1 MLTSGLK
8 TALSPLNLLN
18 LGIYLIQVQA
28 LTICERIHGREGDVE
43 PLGRVVDRE
52 DIDARSVERQL
63 PAGPAARRVEPGHG
77 GRAPDV
83 RETGE

>member
-18 LGIYLIQVQA
+18 LGIYLIQAKA
-28 LTICERIHGREGDVE
+28 LALCKRIQRRKGDVE
-43 PLGRVVDRE
+43 ALGRVVNRE
-52 DIDARSVERQL
+52 YIDARSVERQL

-77 GRAPDV
+77 GRAPDI
-83 RETGE
+83 REAGE